1 MPDKSS
7 PTPPPLDR
15 TPDPTD
21 DAVPIKDITEEVAP
35 RTTPDVETA
44 LDDDEGGADA
54 IDPDTGAPYHDEDA
68 GADAPHT
75 TRQGGTEDA

>member
-7 PTPPPLDR
+7 PTPPPQDR
-15 TPDPTD
+15 QIDPVD
-21 DAVPIKDITEEVAP
+21 DAVPMDEIIQEVAP
-35 RTTPDVETA
+35 QTSPDVETA

-54 IDPDTGAPYHDEDA
+54 IDPDTGVPYHDEDA

-75 TRQGGTEDA
+75 TRQGGTKDA